1 MSPDQVTKLERTTPS
16 SMAHRALRFVVCSG
30 TIAMMSASLCPIEA
44 SAQYGRTFRTTIKLT
59 GSDIG
64 IVRKIV
70 REDLT
75 GKPNGTTVAWSNPE
89 TQNSGTVTLL
99 NRFNSE
105 GRDCRRVRYL
115 INPGPQQPP
124 SVIAATYVLTSCRLP
139 DGTWKLDNSAQSD
152 QPR

>member
-1 MSPDQVTKLERTTPS
+1 MTPDQVATLARTRPS
-16 SMAHRALRFVVCSG
+16 CTAHRALRFAVCSSA
-30 TIAMMSASLCPIEA
+30 IPMMLALLWPIDA

-59 GSDIG
+59 SSDIG

-124 SVIAATYVLTSCRLP
+124 SVISASYVLTSCRLP
-139 DGTWKLDNSAQSD
+139 DGTWKLDNHAQSD